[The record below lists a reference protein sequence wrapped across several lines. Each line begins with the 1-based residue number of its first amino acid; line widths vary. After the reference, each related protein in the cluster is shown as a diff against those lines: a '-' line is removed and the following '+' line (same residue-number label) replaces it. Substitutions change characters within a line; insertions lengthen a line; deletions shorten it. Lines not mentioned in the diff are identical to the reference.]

1 MSTYALIIIAVLL
14 GCVIGCCLWVMSNG
28 ARFSQSVVLVAGGML
43 IACLMGF
50 LILLVS
56 SPSYNEDKTYVYDS
70 DGECYEVIYIDGQP
84 YLKGRFGTITTY
96 ERTQKE

>member
-43 IACLMGF
+43 IASLMVF
-50 LILLVS
+50 LLLVS
-56 SPSYNEDKTYVYDS
+56 SLSYNEDKTCVYDP
-70 DGECYEVIYIDGQP
+70 DGERYEVIEIEGSP
-84 YLKGRFGTITTY
+84 YLKGRFGTIFPY
-96 ERTQKE
+96 IQQQKE

>member
-1 MSTYALIIIAVLL
+1 MSTYALIIITVLL
-14 GCVIGCCLWVMSNG
+14 GCVIVCSLWVISND
-28 ARFSQSVVLVAGGML
+28 ARFSKSVVLVAGGML

-50 LILLVS
+50 LILLVKQH
-56 SPSYNEDKTYVYDS
+56 EDKTYVYDS
-70 DGECYEVIYIDGQP
+70 DGERYEVIYIDGQP

>member
-28 ARFSQSVVLVAGGML
+28 CRFSQSVVLVAGGML

-56 SPSYNEDKTYVYDS
+56 FPSYNEDKTYVYDS
-70 DGECYEVIYIDGQP
+70 DGERYEVIEIEGTP
-84 YLKGRFGTITTY
+84 YLKGRFETISPY
-96 ERTQKE
+96 IQQQKE